1 MKPFKLEY
9 WAKDEKGSKVLKS
22 VDVTVEAYKH
32 AAQKGM
38 TLRQYAKHLAPD
50 WDRSMGE
57 PLDQMYANSGLMDGQ
72 KFGMPSMTL
81 QDIAG
86 SKLADG
92 FRRPDG
98 SDNSLGARLLYPQ
111 LILETM
117 QANALRDDGSD
128 ILSIWE
134 SLVAVSRSVNGTKA
148 DQPIID
154 TTAPEGSRSGRI
166 AQLAEPETMISITTG
181 DKSYRIPTN
190 SIGLMI
196 SDEAMAS
203 TTIDLVRVVMEAQSR
218 GDRIRRVNEQ
228 IRSMV
233 QGDVDLGIAALPV
246 TKIGTFDSSITADG
260 KITKRAF
267 IKWLHSKQNISN
279 ISQVLTDIDTALTVD
294 EALLPSTTGVDA
306 SKIVTPWGGLNLGIT
321 QPKITPFAADVF
333 GAGVMVGLDPR
344 YAIQRFVN
352 VSASYDAIEE
362 YVMRKATGFRV
373 DYGEMSTRLHDEAWS
388 VVSLEQA

>member
-9 WAKDEKGSKVLKS
+9 WAKDEKGGKVLKS

-32 AAQKGM
+32 AAEKGM
-38 TLRQYAKHLAPD
+38 TLRQYVKHLASD
-50 WDRSMGE
+50 WDRSMGD
-57 PLDQMYANSGLMDGQ
+57 PLDQMYANSGLLDGQ
-72 KFGMPSMTL
+72 KFGMPAMTL
-81 QDIAG
+81 QDIA
-86 SKLADG
+86 KAQLADG

-128 ILSIWE
+128 ILAIWE
-134 SLVAVSRSVNGTKA
+134 SLIGVSRNINGTKA

-196 SDEAMAS
+196 SDEAMAA
-203 TTIDLVRVVMEAQSR
+203 TTIDLVRTVMEAQSR
-218 GDRIRRVNEQ
+218 GDRIRRAMEQ
-228 IRSMV
+228 LKSMV
-233 QGDVDLGIAALPV
+233 QGDIDAGIAALPV
-246 TKIGTFDSSITADG
+246 TKISEFDSSITTNG
-260 KITKRAF
+260 VITKRAF
-267 IKWLHSKQNISN
+267 IKWLHSKQEICNL
-279 ISQVLTDIDTALTVD
+279 SQVLTDIDTAID
-294 EALLPSTTGVDA
+294 IDDALLPKVTGTDS
-306 SKIVTPWGGLNLGIT
+306 SKIAAPWGGLNLGIT
-321 QPKITPFAADVF
+321 QPRIVPVKAEVF
-333 GAGVMVGLDPR
+333 GAANLVGLDPR

-373 DYGEMSTRLHDEAWS
+373 DFGEMSTRLYDEAWS
-388 VVSLEQA
+388 VVSLEA

>member
-9 WAKDEKGSKVLKS
+9 WAKDEKGNKVLKS
-22 VDVTVEAYKH
+22 IDVTVEAYKH
-32 AAQKGM
+32 AAEKGM
-38 TLRQYAKHLAPD
+38 TLRQYVRHLAPD
-50 WDRSMGE
+50 WDRSMGD
-57 PLDQMYANSGLMDGQ
+57 PIDHMYAQSGLFDGP
-72 KFGMPSMTL
+72 KYGMPSMTL
-81 QDIAG
+81 KDIA
-86 SKLADG
+86 SATLADG

-128 ILSIWE
+128 ILAIWE
-134 SLVAVSRSVNGTKA
+134 SLIGVSRNVNGTKA

-196 SDEAMAS
+196 SDEAMAA
-203 TTIDLVRVVMEAQSR
+203 TTIDLVRTVMEAQAR
-218 GDRIRRVNEQ
+218 GDRIRRAMEQ
-228 IRSMV
+228 LKSMV
-233 QGDVDLGIAALPV
+233 QGDIDVGIAALPV
-246 TKIGTFDSSITADG
+246 TKIGVFDSSITENG

-267 IKWLHSKQNISN
+267 IKWLHSKQKICNLST
-279 ISQVLTDIDTALTVD
+279 VLTDIDTALTVD
-294 EALLPSTTGVDA
+294 EDLLPKVTGTDS
-306 SKIVTPWGGLNLGIT
+306 SKVVTPWGGMNLGIT
-321 QPKITPFAADVF
+321 QPRIVPVDADVF
-333 GAGVMVGLDPR
+333 SAGLMVGLDPR

-373 DYGEMSTRLHDEAWS
+373 DFGEMATRLYDEAWS
-388 VVSLEQA
+388 VVSLEKA